1 LRSAILRGGLPRG
14 SAAFAPTI
22 PIASLTALAPALPFR
37 RVPAYPRSRRPTPH
51 RESHLQRRFF
61 LKGAGLAAAGLLT
74 GCGRALTLAPEDPV
88 LPPMPAAGSLIQF
101 ATGIENSSPLVT
113 GGRRVDELTR
123 CGHHERW
130 PEDFA
135 RLQELG
141 IGTVRYGPA
150 LFRAHP
156 GPDRYDWSSC
166 DAQMQALRSAGVTVI
181 ADLCHFGVPDWL
193 SGFDDAAFPAQFA
206 AYAGAFAR
214 QYPWVRHYTVINE
227 PYVTALFSAYWG
239 WWNEARTGLT
249 AFARTLVNICRA
261 HEQAVGAILAER
273 PDAVILQTE
282 SAERYTPADGSTGAA
297 AQTALWNELRYAALD
312 LPLGRTPSPAARQI
326 LSDGGLTADDL
337 ELFRRVRGRDQRWL
351 GIDYYDTCEQTVH
364 EDGHR
369 SIASSRAGLAA
380 VARPYYDRYG
390 LPLFLSETNE
400 SDAQSVE
407 WLNEMWSEALVLR
420 TAGVPVYGFTWY
432 GLTDSVDWDHLLRE
446 DRGHADPVGLTDLS
460 RNVRRVGTAFAALIA
475 QWGPALAVADGGRV
489 TASAS

>member
-1 LRSAILRGGLPRG
+1 M
-14 SAAFAPTI
+14 
-22 PIASLTALAPALPFR
+22 ALAPALPFR
-37 RVPAYPRSRRPTPH
+37 GHRRLPRSRRTTPP
-51 RESHLQRRFF
+51 REPHLQRRFF
-61 LKGAGLAAAGLLT
+61 LKGAGLGAAGLLA
-74 GCGRALTLAPEDPV
+74 GCGRALTLAPEDPL
-88 LPPMPAAGSLIQF
+88 LPPTPPTSTPLLQF
-101 ATGIENSSPLVT
+101 ATGIENSSPLVP

-123 CGHHERW
+123 CGHHEHW

-227 PYVTALFSAYWG
+227 PYVTALFSGYWG
-239 WWNEARTGLT
+239 WWNEARTGMT
-249 AFARTLVNICRA
+249 AFARSLVNICRA
-261 HEQAVGAILAER
+261 HELAVAAILAEQ
-273 PDAVILQTE
+273 PEAVILQTE
-282 SAERYTPADGSTGAA
+282 SAERYTPATESTAAA

-312 LPLGRTPSPAARQI
+312 LTLGRTPSPAVAQI
-326 LSDGGLTADDL
+326 LAAGGLTAEDR
-337 ELFRRVRGRDQRWL
+337 ELFRAVRGRDRRWL

-364 EDGHR
+364 DDGHR
-369 SIASSRAGLAA
+369 SLAPRRVGLAA

-400 SDAQSVE
+400 SDGRAVE
-407 WLNEMWSEALVLR
+407 WLNESWTEALLLR
-420 TAGVPVYGFTWY
+420 TTGVPMYGFTWY

-460 RNVRRVGTAFAALIA
+460 RNVRPVGTAFAALIA
-475 QWGPALAVADGGRV
+475 RWGPALAVANRGHVV
-489 TASAS
+489 TTA